1 MRWAAGALCH
11 RGPASRV
18 GGAPVPAM
26 LAGLSPTRPTCGEPG
41 LRAACVTEPRAHGQ
55 PAAFP
60 QDAGAR
66 ARKGDAQR
74 GPPIPAETQRVAHS
88 ATSFRPPCSAPL
100 CPRDP
105 SSLCRRARR
114 PASAGLAAQCGLLA
128 GRCRWGLLPPNC
140 TAPASPRG
148 PRATC
153 GRHTHGRLAEPV
165 EVHAQV
171 RFDAVHGA
179 GQSDASQEQ
188 GEQHHVGHG
197 GRDPHDLGR
206 GRRHGLPGRPGP
218 GPGREVTL
226 TAGAEGGVA
235 SGSPHTPNGHRTPAQ
250 QMPAGARRSALCD
263 SGGLDQDRRF
273 GRDVTF
279 LLPFGLSQQA

>member
-1 MRWAAGALCH
+1 MRGHERATRSVAPLFLQRPSGWPTPQRPSARRAAPRCAHVTPPHSAGG
-11 RGPASRV
+11 R
-18 GGAPVPAM
+18 GAPRPLDSPRSVASWQGAALGSPAPE
-26 LAGLSPTRPTCGEPG
+26 LGGLPG
-41 LRAACVTEPRAHGQ
+41 
-55 PAAFP
+55 
-60 QDAGAR
+60 
-66 ARKGDAQR
+66 
-74 GPPIPAETQRVAHS
+74 
-88 ATSFRPPCSAPL
+88 
-100 CPRDP
+100 
-105 SSLCRRARR
+105 
-114 PASAGLAAQCGLLA
+114 
-128 GRCRWGLLPPNC
+128 

-171 RFDAVHGA
+171 RFDAVHSA

-218 GPGREVTL
+218 GPGPGREVTL

-235 SGSPHTPNGHRTPAQ
+235 SGNPHTPNGHRTPAQ

>member
-26 LAGLSPTRPTCGEPG
+26 LAGLSQAWPTRGEPG

-66 ARKGDAQR
+66 AREGDAQR

-88 ATSFRPPCSAPL
+88 TTSFRPPCSAPL

-128 GRCRWGLLPPNC
+128 GRCRWGLLPPNSGGSL
-140 TAPASPRG
+140 APRLPARGDRG
-148 PRATC
+148 PRA
-153 GRHTHGRLAEPV
+153 
-165 EVHAQV
+165 
-171 RFDAVHGA
+171 A
-179 GQSDASQEQ
+179 GILTDAS
-188 GEQHHVGHG
+188 
-197 GRDPHDLGR
+197 RSRWKSTLRYALMPSTA
-206 GRRHGLPGRPGP
+206 PGR
-218 GPGREVTL
+218 V
-226 TAGAEGGVA
+226 
-235 SGSPHTPNGHRTPAQ
+235 
-250 QMPAGARRSALCD
+250 MPRRSRAN
-263 SGGLDQDRRF
+263 S
-273 GRDVTF
+273 TT
-279 LLPFGLSQQA
+279 